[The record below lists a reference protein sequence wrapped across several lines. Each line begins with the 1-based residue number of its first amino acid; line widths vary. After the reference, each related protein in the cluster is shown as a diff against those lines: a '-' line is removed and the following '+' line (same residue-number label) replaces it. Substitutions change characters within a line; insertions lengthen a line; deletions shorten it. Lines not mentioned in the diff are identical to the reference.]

1 MRYINLNIA
10 IEEIKKCLNVLK
22 LDFEEKGLVDNH
34 IYMSTESYE
43 LDIPSKEIQLFLS
56 KDRDDYMLV
65 VDGDA
70 KEFTHD
76 LHRFQFYICNE
87 VRQTYEVTIILQ
99 KYILPAYRNIIKMC
113 L

>member
-1 MRYINLNIA
+1 MRYISLVIA
-10 IEEIKKCLNVLK
+10 IDEIKKCLDAIGVGYE
-22 LDFEEKGLVDNH
+22 DKGFVDNH

-76 LHRFQFYICNE
+76 LHRFQFYICNA
-87 VRQTYEVTIILQ
+87 VR
-99 KYILPAYRNIIKMC
+99 
-113 L
+113 